1 MRPGSPLARH
11 LGASPPSAAEAPAT
25 RDSRNSSPNS
35 SPRGYGKIRRPS
47 ELAMRIGMLACDAQS
62 PAMRSQARHLRAA
75 LRFDR
80 TRMTPEEAEAY
91 SRFRLSAVTFRAWHA
106 LASES
111 ANAQRVFQAALA
123 RWVSASPEPEPEPE
137 PEP

>member
-11 LGASPPSAAEAPAT
+11 LGASPPAT

-62 PAMRSQARHLRAA
+62 PAMRSQAKHLRAA

-80 TRMTPEEAEAY
+80 LPNPHPNTNPNPKPKPTPKP
-91 SRFRLSAVTFRAWHA
+91 
-106 LASES
+106 
-111 ANAQRVFQAALA
+111 N
-123 RWVSASPEPEPEPE
+123 PNPNPNPN
-137 PEP
+137 PD